1 MKRETNRDS
10 NFLLQF
16 THQLFF
22 SLHFNTREKN
32 NNNNN
37 KTTTTTTTMIIPVRC
52 FTCGKVHFDRAL
64 YFLSFYSY
72 SAIRPLL
79 LLSSLPRARIIIVWS
94 RKTAQILTL

>member
-1 MKRETNRDS
+1 MKRETNRLEFS
-10 NFLLQF
+10 SSVHTSTLFLCNL
-16 THQLFF
+16 THAK
-22 SLHFNTREKN
+22 R
-32 NNNNN
+32 
-37 KTTTTTTTMIIPVRC
+37 TTTTTTTTKMIIPVRC
-52 FTCGKVHFDRAL
+52 FTCGKVRFDRAL

>member
-1 MKRETNRDS
+1 FFLCILTHAKR
-10 NFLLQF
+10 
-16 THQLFF
+16 
-22 SLHFNTREKN
+22 
-32 NNNNN
+32 
-37 KTTTTTTTMIIPVRC
+37 TTTTTTTTKMIIPVRC
-52 FTCGKVHFDRAL
+52 FTCGKVRFDHAL